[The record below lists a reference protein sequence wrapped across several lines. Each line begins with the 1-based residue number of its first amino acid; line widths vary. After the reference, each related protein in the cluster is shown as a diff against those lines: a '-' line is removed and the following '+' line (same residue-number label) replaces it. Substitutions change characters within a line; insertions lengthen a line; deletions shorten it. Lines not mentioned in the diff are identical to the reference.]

1 MPRREYGAP
10 EQVDDPSPAD
20 YLAVITKA
28 VFQSGMS
35 WDVIEAKW
43 DGFLEAFAGFDPET
57 VAGFGHEDVER
68 LAGDMR
74 IIRNRR
80 KIDATVENAQA
91 LIALHEDTPG
101 GFGAWIESQGGF
113 EERLDALRKHF
124 KFLGNFGA
132 YYLMY
137 VVKQPV
143 PPYEEARAI
152 IDSGRR

>member
-10 EQVDDPSPAD
+10 EQVDDPTPAD
-20 YLAVITKA
+20 YLAVMTKA

-43 DGFLEAFAGFDPET
+43 DGFVDAFAGFDPKT
-57 VAGFGHEDVER
+57 VADFGPDDVER
-68 LAGDMR
+68 LAGDTR

-80 KIDATVENAQA
+80 KINATVENAQA

-101 GFGAWIESQGGF
+101 GFGAWIASQGSF

-124 KFLGNFGA
+124 KFLGDFGA

-152 IDSGRR
+152 IDSRRR

>member
-10 EQVDDPSPAD
+10 EQVDDPTPAD

-57 VAGFGHEDVER
+57 VAGFGPDDVER
-68 LAGDMR
+68 LAG
-74 IIRNRR
+74 
-80 KIDATVENAQA
+80 
-91 LIALHEDTPG
+91 
-101 GFGAWIESQGGF
+101 
-113 EERLDALRKHF
+113 ERLNALRKHF
-124 KFLGNFGA
+124 KFLGDFGA

-152 IDSGRR
+152 IDNRRR